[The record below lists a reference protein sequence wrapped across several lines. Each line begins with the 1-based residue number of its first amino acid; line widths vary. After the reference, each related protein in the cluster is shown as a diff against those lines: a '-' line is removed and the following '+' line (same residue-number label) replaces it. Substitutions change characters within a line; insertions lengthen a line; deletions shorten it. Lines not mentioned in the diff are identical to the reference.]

1 MKNTFN
7 LTIFLPESKIDP
19 SHYRVSHNDLKS
31 ASFSRL
37 DSEEG
42 NPCAIYQVE
51 MNKPYNAQDLE
62 GEFCVTHPEYD
73 VMGVDVFVDE

>member
-1 MKNTFN
+1 
-7 LTIFLPESKIDP
+7 
-19 SHYRVSHNDLKS
+19 S